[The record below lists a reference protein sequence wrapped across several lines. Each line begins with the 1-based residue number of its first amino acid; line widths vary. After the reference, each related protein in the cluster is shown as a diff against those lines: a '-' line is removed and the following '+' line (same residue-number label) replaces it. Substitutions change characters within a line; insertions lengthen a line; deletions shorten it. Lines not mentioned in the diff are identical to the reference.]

1 MGGIGRNCLELS
13 AAPTPSRT
21 GPQARDWRPPPARR
35 LPCCAR
41 PSRPR
46 RLRL

>member
-21 GPQARDWRPPPARR
+21 GLKPVIDGRHPLGAFPAA
-35 LPCCAR
+35 LDHLDCGAFG
-41 PSRPR
+41 
-46 RLRL
+46 